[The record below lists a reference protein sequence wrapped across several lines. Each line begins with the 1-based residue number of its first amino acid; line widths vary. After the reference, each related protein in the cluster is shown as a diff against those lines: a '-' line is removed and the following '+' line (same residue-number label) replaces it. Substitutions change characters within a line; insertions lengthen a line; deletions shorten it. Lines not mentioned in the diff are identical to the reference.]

1 VIDLVSERPRTAS
14 AAAPVDLFTLGREAA
29 ARAREAGDGRGL
41 FGRSRQLLGTGAWR
55 GPRDAADA
63 YVEDE
68 DLGALGGLP
77 AALEAGVRTL
87 VAAQG
92 ASLRSGELRNLL
104 RLRYRAGE
112 SEAERLARLDEVA
125 ALVRGGLVIDGVL
138 PTPEGEPLGL
148 DTVRFVALCRMHL
161 PVPHVIVDFARLG
174 HRLAQM
180 CLGFGADELFGPIVS
195 ERALRLGDNAS
206 NPAMT
211 RKEAATLIRGA
222 GLVPFERGSGG
233 VLSAYEFSP
242 IAPTTIAGGGAPP
255 TLPPPAR
262 GAGGGES

>member
-1 VIDLVSERPRTAS
+1 MIDLVAERARMPA
-14 AAAPVDLFTLGREAA
+14 AAAPVDLFTLGRQAA
-29 ARAREAGDGRGL
+29 ARAREASEGRAT
-41 FGRSRQLLGTGAWR
+41 FARSRQLLGTGAWR

-63 YVEDE
+63 YVEEE
-68 DLGALGGLP
+68 DLAALGGLG
-77 AALEAGVRTL
+77 AAVAAGARTL
-87 VAAQG
+87 VAARTE
-92 ASLRSGELRNLL
+92 ALREAGGLRGLL

-112 SEAERLARLDEVA
+112 SEGERLVRLEELAVQM
-125 ALVRGGLVIDGVL
+125 RGGLAVDGVL

-161 PVPHVIVDFARLG
+161 PVPHVVVDFARLG

-195 ERALRLGDNAS
+195 ERALRLGDNAG

-222 GLVPFERGSGG
+222 GLEPFERGGG
-233 VLSAYEFSP
+233 Q
-242 IAPTTIAGGGAPP
+242 
-255 TLPPPAR
+255 
-262 GAGGGES
+262 

>member
-1 VIDLVSERPRTAS
+1 VIDLVSERPHPATM
-14 AAAPVDLFTLGREAA
+14 APVDLFTLGRQAA
-29 ARAREAGDGRGL
+29 ARAREANLERGV
-41 FGRSRQLLGTGAWR
+41 FARARQLLGTGAWR

-63 YVEDE
+63 FVEDE
-68 DLGALGGLP
+68 DLAALGGLP
-77 AALEAGVRTL
+77 AAVEAGARTL
-87 VAAQG
+87 VATKVA
-92 ASLRSGELRNLL
+92 ALRDAGTLRCLL

-112 SEAERLARLDEVA
+112 SEAERLGRLDEVA
-125 ALVRGGLVIDGVL
+125 ALVRGGLALDGVL
-138 PTPEGEPLGL
+138 PTPDGEPLGL

-161 PVPHVIVDFARLG
+161 AVPHVIVDFARLG

-222 GLVPFERGSGG
+222 GLQPFERGSGG
-233 VLSAYEFSP
+233 VLYAYEF
-242 IAPTTIAGGGAPP
+242 ATATTPAGGAVA
-255 TLPPPAR
+255 T
-262 GAGGGES
+262 

>member
-1 VIDLVSERPRTAS
+1 MIDLVSDRPHPATM
-14 AAAPVDLFTLGREAA
+14 APVDLFTLGRQAA
-29 ARAREAGDGRGL
+29 ARAREANLGRGV
-41 FGRSRQLLGTGAWR
+41 FARARQLLSTGAWR

-68 DLGALGGLP
+68 DLGALGGLQ
-77 AALEAGVRTL
+77 AAVEAGARTL
-87 VAAQG
+87 VAAKV
-92 ASLRSGELRNLL
+92 AALRDAGTLRGLL

-112 SEAERLARLDEVA
+112 SEAERLVRLDEVA
-125 ALVRGGLVIDGVL
+125 ALVRGGLALDGVL

-161 PVPHVIVDFARLG
+161 TVPHVIVDFARLG

-222 GLVPFERGSGG
+222 GLQPFERGSGG
-233 VLSAYEFSP
+233 VLGAYEF
-242 IAPTTIAGGGAPP
+242 AAATTPAGGAAA
-255 TLPPPAR
+255 T
-262 GAGGGES
+262 